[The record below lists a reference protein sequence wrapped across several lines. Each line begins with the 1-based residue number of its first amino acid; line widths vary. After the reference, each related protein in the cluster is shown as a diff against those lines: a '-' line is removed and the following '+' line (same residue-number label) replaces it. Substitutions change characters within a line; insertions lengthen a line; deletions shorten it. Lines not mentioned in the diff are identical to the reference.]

1 MIIIKKKTF
10 VHHSCSFV
18 MHLFF
23 RTALH
28 LACSQG
34 NEDIIK
40 FLLTNNAKTNLCDN
54 TGRTPLMKVLFGT
67 SGKHWKGS
75 LFILNFNS
83 EPFIT
88 SS

>member
-1 MIIIKKKTF
+1 
-10 VHHSCSFV
+10 

-34 NEDIIK
+34 NEEVVK
-40 FLLTNNAKTNLCDN
+40 FLLSNNAKTNLCDN
-54 TGRTPLMKVLFGT
+54 YGRTPLMKVRYGT

-75 LFILNFNS
+75 VCILKINLNC
-83 EPFIT
+83 
-88 SS
+88 

>member
-1 MIIIKKKTF
+1 
-10 VHHSCSFV
+10 

-34 NEDIIK
+34 NEDIVK

-54 TGRTPLMKVLFGT
+54 AGRTPLMKVLFGT
-67 SGKHWKGS
+67 SGKHNNIWKGS
-75 LFILNFNS
+75 LFILNINLNLSFQAA
-83 EPFIT
+83 EKQ
-88 SS
+88 